1 MPVSSRGPRVRTT
14 APVPFRTARP
24 GVCSGT
30 RRAWSA
36 PGSLAFLFAALFATL
51 VTLPV
56 AAGAAAQA
64 ETAAPDDAAAAAAS
78 EAETSTGVIAGRVSA
93 PVSGRSPAGTEVMLV
108 NQRQRTTVDED
119 GTFRFAGVPAGVHL
133 IHAEGPLGHGVA
145 QVRVAAGETVEVEI
159 PVDIAVMEELVVS
172 AGAGA
177 RGRLD
182 VAQPTSVL
190 TGEEL
195 DERQKATL
203 GETLAAEAGVSSTYF
218 GPGASRPVIR
228 GLGGE
233 RVRILQGGV
242 GSADAAGTSPDH
254 AVAADP
260 LSAERIEILRGPAT
274 LRYGS
279 SAVGGVVNVLDG
291 RIPDYVPQ
299 DRISGKAQVGAGSSA
314 DERSGAVSLTGGEGD
329 FAWHVDYSRRETDDQ
344 EIPDDARA
352 DDGDLLGGV
361 LENSALDTESGAVG
375 ASWVGE
381 RGYFG
386 ISVSGFETLYGVP
399 AGHAHGEEGHEEDG
413 HEDEHGDEHDDE
425 HDDEEEHG
433 EEEES
438 IRIDL
443 EQQRVDLEGEYL
455 FTDAGRPLG
464 LVDGVKVRVGVA
476 DYEHV
481 ELEGDEVGTR
491 FGNDSWE
498 GRLEL
503 IQRPVAAGFGDL
515 TGSLGVQASSSDFVA
530 VGEEAFVPPS
540 VTDDLAVFAFQE
552 LARGAFTYQLGARVE
567 TRDVDPEAALPER
580 SFDGL
585 SGSLGVVWKL
595 DDDFSLTAALSST
608 ERLPTATE
616 LYADGPHLATQA
628 FEIGDPGLRPEDSLG
643 LDLSLKTNQERV
655 NGAVNFFVN
664 RFDGFIYEELT
675 GGEEDGLDVV
685 RFVQRDAELT
695 GAEIDLLWRLG
706 DVAGGHL
713 DLSTRADYVR
723 AELTSGADDGLPLP
737 RIPPLRYGVGLSY
750 HRGPWKGSVEV
761 RRAEEQDRVSAEE
774 TPTPGHTLVNAS
786 ASYRLLAGDTV
797 TDVILRGTNLT
808 DEVARN
814 HVSFLKD
821 EVPQPGRDLSLLL
834 RVAF

>member
-1 MPVSSRGPRVRTT
+1 VALPTT
-14 APVPFRTARP
+14 A
-24 GVCSGT
+24 S
-30 RRAWSA
+30 
-36 PGSLAFLFAALFATL
+36 
-51 VTLPV
+51 
-56 AAGAAAQA
+56 AAAQVESA
-64 ETAAPDDAAAAAAS
+64 AAPTP
-78 EAETSTGVIAGRVSA
+78 EAETSTGAITGRVTA
-93 PVSGRSPAGTEVMLV
+93 ATSGKSPAGTEVMLV
-108 NQRQRTTVDED
+108 NQRQRTTVGED
-119 GTFRFAGVPAGVHL
+119 GAFRFAGVPAGTHL
-133 IHAEGPLGHGVA
+133 VHAEGPLGHGVA
-145 QVRVAAGETVEVEI
+145 EVRLAAGETVEVEI
-159 PVDIAVMEELVVS
+159 PIDIAVMEELVVS

-195 DERQKATL
+195 DQRQAATL

-233 RVRILQGGV
+233 RVRTLQGGI

-274 LRYGS
+274 LLYGS

-291 RIPDYVPQ
+291 RIPSHVPGEAL
-299 DRISGKAQVGAGSSA
+299 SGKAEVGAGSSA
-314 DERSGAVSLTGGEGD
+314 DERSGAVSLTGGEGN
-329 FAWHVDYSRRETDDQ
+329 FAWHADYSRREADDQ

-352 DDGDLLGGV
+352 ADGDFLGGV
-361 LENSALDTESGAVG
+361 LENSALDTESGSLG

-381 RGYFG
+381 RGHVG

-399 AGHAHGEEGHEEDG
+399 AGHE
-413 HEDEHGDEHDDE
+413 HEDEHEHEHEDELGDGH
-425 HDDEEEHG
+425 DEEE
-433 EEEES
+433 EEA

-455 FTDAGRPLG
+455 FAEAGRPLG
-464 LVDGVKVRVGVA
+464 LVGGVKVRLGVA

-552 LARGAFTYQLGARVE
+552 LARGAFTYQLGARLE
-567 TRDVDPEAALPER
+567 SRDVDPAGALPER

-595 DDDFSLTAALSST
+595 ADDYSLTAALSSS

-616 LYADGPHLATQA
+616 LYADGPHVATRA
-628 FEIGDPGLRPEDSLG
+628 FEIGDPSLRPEDSLG
-643 LDLSLKTNQERV
+643 LDLSLKTDQDRV
-655 NGAVNFFVN
+655 NGAVNVFVN
-664 RFDGFIYEELT
+664 RFDGFIYEEPT
-675 GGEEDGLDVV
+675 GGEEDGLTVV

-706 DVAGGHL
+706 EVAGGHL

-723 AELTSGADDGLPLP
+723 AELTDGPGAGEALP
-737 RIPPLRYGVGLSY
+737 RIPPLRYGLGLSY
-750 HRGPWKGSVEV
+750 HRGAWKGSVEV
-761 RRAEEQDRVSAEE
+761 RRVEEQDRVAARE
-774 TPTPGHTLVNAS
+774 TPTAGYTLINAT

-797 TDVILRGTNLT
+797 TDVVLRGTNLG

-821 EVPQPGRDLSLLL
+821 EVPLPGRDVSLLL